1 MATARKKAHT
11 RRRVDRAIAAK
22 SGLMEFLVSEDNG
35 GDYHWT
41 IIAASGEALARSPSF
56 ASYEDAEVA
65 ARRVRD
71 DAGSAHLEQRDG
83 VGVPLDLAARRASVH
98 AAFEL
103 EQGRN
108 NDSHPSAAVGVEIP
122 AGR

>member
-11 RRRVDRAIAAK
+11 PRKVDRARAAK

-35 GDYHWT
+35 GEYHWT
-41 IIAASGEALARSPSF
+41 IMAASGEALARSPSF
-56 ASYEDAEVA
+56 ASYEDAELA

-71 DAGSAHLEQRDG
+71 DAGSARLEQRDG
-83 VGVPLDLAARRASVH
+83 EGVPVDLVGRRASIR
-98 AAFEL
+98 AAFDQ
-103 EQGRN
+103 QGRD

>member
-11 RRRVDRAIAAK
+11 PREVDRARAAE

-35 GDYHWT
+35 GDYYWT

-71 DAGSAHLEQRDG
+71 DAGSARLEQRDG
-83 VGVPLDLAARRASVH
+83 VGVPVDLVARRAAGHV
-98 AAFEL
+98 AFDL
-103 EQGRN
+103 EQGRD
-108 NDSHPSAAVGVEIP
+108 NDSHPRAAVAGEIP
-122 AGR
+122 AGG